1 MHDINPALSA
11 FTNAVRTLYGN
22 RLERIVLFG
31 SFARGT
37 AHEGSDIDVAVVSK
51 GSIQAGLEIDQMSD
65 ILFEVNSINIPM
77 ESKPM
82 INKIV
87 SSMKKNKSLKHGI
100 LTRLSITA

>member
-37 AHEGSDIDVAVVSK
+37 AHEGSDIDVAVVLK

-65 ILFEVNSINIPM
+65 ILFEVNLAFGTFITIFPLASDRFHKERSPLLINIRK
-77 ESKPM
+77 E
-82 INKIV
+82 
-87 SSMKKNKSLKHGI
+87 GI
-100 LTRLSITA
+100 AV